1 MNVPAML
8 ARNEWLK
15 TRKRPVF
22 YVTVALFLF
31 IDVFGFGYN
40 LREALKAGDGSFALP
55 GQWAQI
61 LGESASLPIIF
72 SGVVVLLL
80 IANEF
85 SWRTARQNV
94 IDGLSRSEWYWGKVI
109 AAVLVAGVF
118 AALHVGL
125 GGGLALLG
133 TPAPAEA
140 GSLFTGTD
148 AAATAGFML
157 AVLGSVTTALL
168 VATLVRSPGAAMAIW
183 FFYTV
188 AAEDLIVLGIG
199 KIWKAARPALEYAP
213 MQTFRRA
220 HDYLM
225 YDPAALADATARALE
240 AGRAPPAVGDPAAV
254 TGAAAAWIVG
264 LTLFG
269 WLIFRRRDL

>member
-22 YVTVALFLF
+22 YVTLALFLF

-55 GQWAQI
+55 GQWGQI

-109 AAVLVAGVF
+109 AAAMVAVVF
-118 AALHVGL
+118 AAVHVGL
-125 GGGLALLG
+125 GGGLALIG
-133 TPAPAEA
+133 TPPDA

-148 AAATAGFML
+148 LAAMAGFML

-188 AAEDLIVLGIG
+188 AAEDLIRLGIG
-199 KIWKAARPALEYAP
+199 KIWKAARPALDYAP
-213 MQTFRRA
+213 IQTFQRA

-225 YDPAALADATARALE
+225 YDSDALADATARALD
-240 AGRAPPAVGDPAAV
+240 AGRTPPAVGDPVAV
-254 TGAAAAWIVG
+254 TGAAVAWIVV
-264 LTLFG
+264 LAVLG